1 MQCENK
7 LCIYCKEDKCIL
19 DSISVD
25 ALGMCAD
32 CIQVTIETELLERAK
47 EDLLQKFHEDEY

>member
-1 MQCENK
+1 MQCEHE
-7 LCIYCKEDKCIL
+7 LCIYCKEYKCIL

-32 CIQVTIETELLERAK
+32 CINVTIEAEQLERAK
-47 EDLLQKFHEDEY
+47 EALLQKFHEDEE